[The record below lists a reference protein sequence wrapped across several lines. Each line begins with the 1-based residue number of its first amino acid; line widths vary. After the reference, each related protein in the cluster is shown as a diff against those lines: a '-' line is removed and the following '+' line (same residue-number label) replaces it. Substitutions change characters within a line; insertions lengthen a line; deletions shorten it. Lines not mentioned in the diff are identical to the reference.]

1 MLFDTK
7 YQPEIFYSIVLLK
20 FTWCKT
26 WSELFSLLEMPGIV
40 LLRKR
45 NHNEKPLEGA
55 RIVGCTHITAQA
67 AVSRLFEFL
76 ERNIGSQF
84 SNTG

>member
-1 MLFDTK
+1 
-7 YQPEIFYSIVLLK
+7 
-20 FTWCKT
+20 
-26 WSELFSLLEMPGIV
+26 MPGIV

-67 AVSRLFEFL
+67 AVSNLSLFFL
-76 ERNIGSQF
+76 KFVFNVLRDIGGLESLVYLRHG
-84 SNTG
+84 TA

>member
-1 MLFDTK
+1 MF
-7 YQPEIFYSIVLLK
+7 F
-20 FTWCKT
+20 
-26 WSELFSLLEMPGIV
+26 LEMPGIV

-67 AVSRLFEFL
+67 AVCFAANSVK
-76 ERNIGSQF
+76 
-84 SNTG
+84 

>member
-1 MLFDTK
+1 MF
-7 YQPEIFYSIVLLK
+7 F
-20 FTWCKT
+20 
-26 WSELFSLLEMPGIV
+26 LEMPGIV

-67 AVSRLFEFL
+67 AVCFAANSVKQSYLSSKVSR
-76 ERNIGSQF
+76 NDI
-84 SNTG
+84 

>member
-1 MLFDTK
+1 
-7 YQPEIFYSIVLLK
+7 
-20 FTWCKT
+20 
-26 WSELFSLLEMPGIV
+26 MPGIV